1 MKQFALITGASSGI
15 GLAFTEVFARDHI
28 NLVLV
33 ARSGDTLKNI
43 AKDLEKKYNIVVH
56 TIEKDLSNS
65 NAAWEVFE
73 YTQSKNIQIEYL
85 VNNAGFGDYGDFSES
100 DPEKNNQMI
109 ALNIGNLTSLTRLYS
124 EQMKN
129 NTSGKILNIASTAAF
144 QPGPYMAV
152 YFATKS
158 YVLSFSLAL
167 SAELAPYNITVTT
180 LCPGPTASNFQSSAD
195 AGWVALF
202 TGKLPTSEAVAE
214 FGYKKMKQWKK
225 VAIHGIMNTI
235 KAISVKFLPINM
247 QLLMM
252 QSIMKK

>member
-1 MKQFALITGASSGI
+1 MEKFALITGASSGI
-15 GLAFTEVFARDHI
+15 WLALAEIFARDHI

-33 ARSGDTLKNI
+33 ARSGETLRNL
-43 AKDLEKKYNIVVH
+43 AKDLEKKYHILVH

-65 NAAWEVFE
+65 HAAWEVFE
-73 YTQSKNIQIEYL
+73 YTQSKKIQIEYL

-109 ALNIGNLTSLTRLYS
+109 ALNIGNLTSLTRFYS

-180 LCPGPTASNFQSSAD
+180 LCPGPTASNFQSNAD

-202 TGKLPTSEAVAE
+202 AGKLPTSEAVAE

-252 QSIMKK
+252 QFIMKK